1 MNLAAGVGVTAAV
14 FMMAVLGFLAKPR
27 ENQVGSV
34 SDLVKRGQL
43 RSDRGAEYV
52 LTLHLCMQFFCL
64 SFCFMVPHFQCA
76 KILLSVE
83 SASVITIL
91 E

>member
-43 RSDRGAEYV
+43 RSDRSAEYV
-52 LTLHLCMQFFCL
+52 LTLPLCMQFFFL
-64 SFCFMVPHFQCA
+64 SFCFMVTSFQWA
-76 KILLSVE
+76 KDL
-83 SASVITIL
+83 TFC
-91 E
+91 